1 MSKRQNNQ
9 AGANRS
15 IDTDPR
21 RLLLVFGV
29 VLVGLAAVALGMLK
43 FLRPANEEELY
54 VPRPKGSITYNKDV
68 APLFY
73 ERCLSC
79 HRPGESAHLDLVS
92 YGDAK
97 KYAKLI
103 SKVVASRYMPPWL
116 PQPEFGDFL
125 EERRL
130 TVDQIGL
137 IQQWAAEGAVEGNA
151 ADLPP
156 PPKWVEGWQLGKP
169 DLVITMPEPYLL
181 PANGK
186 DVYRNFVIPI
196 PVDKT
201 RFVQAVE
208 FRPGNPKV
216 VHHAAMR
223 IDTTQLSRKVD
234 AQDPGPG
241 FGGMTFPESTTVPN
255 GQFLNWQPG
264 KLPYRSPEGF
274 SWVLNKNTDL
284 VVQLHMRPSDKP
296 ETVQASIGLFF
307 ADNPPSKE
315 AFKIILDAQTLDI
328 PAGEKDYIATDSFTL
343 PVDVEAYAVFP
354 HAHYLGKELQGFA
367 TLPDGTKKWLLR
379 IKQWDF
385 DWQGDYRF
393 RQPVFL
399 PKGTT
404 VSMQFS
410 YDNSKDNL
418 RNPNSPPKR
427 VLFGPQ
433 TTDEMGEL
441 WIQAAPRLRS
451 DLALLTEAYN
461 EKELKKVVVVSEHK
475 LKLDPRNVSAHL
487 QLGKALIPQ
496 GRGPEALEH
505 FRAAA
510 EIEPKNDQPHYFM
523 GVTYRLQQ
531 DLPRAKQELLA
542 ALQLN
547 SENYKTHGNLAHIY
561 LEEGDI
567 SRAQFH
573 FENALRINPDDAL
586 ARSGLQEIANAR
598 NKPQ

>member
-1 MSKRQNNQ
+1 MN
-9 AGANRS
+9 AP
-15 IDTDPR
+15 T
-21 RLLLVFGV
+21 F
-29 VLVGLAAVALGMLK
+29 
-43 FLRPANEEELY
+43 
-54 VPRPKGSITYNKDV
+54 TKDV
-68 APLFY
+68 APIFN
-73 ERCLSC
+73 EHCLNC

-92 YGDAK
+92 YSDTK

-103 SKVVASRYMPPWL
+103 SKVVTSRYMPPWL
-116 PQPEFGDFL
+116 PEPGFGDFL

-130 TVDQIGL
+130 SIDQIGV
-137 IQQWAAEGAVEGNA
+137 IQQWAAEGAPEGNA
-151 ADLPP
+151 ADLLP

-196 PVDKT
+196 PVDQT
-201 RFVQAVE
+201 RFVEAVE

-216 VHHAAMR
+216 VHHAAIR
-223 IDTTQLSRKVD
+223 IDNTPLSRKAD
-234 AQDPGPG
+234 AQDPEPG
-241 FGGMTFPESTTVPN
+241 FGGMTLPESSTVPN

-274 SWVLNKNTDL
+274 SWVLTRNTDM
-284 VVQLHMRPSDKP
+284 VVQLHMRPGDKP

-307 ADNPPSKE
+307 TDKPPVKE
-315 AFKIILDAQTLDI
+315 AFKIILDAPTLDI

-385 DWQGDYRF
+385 DWQGDYQF
-393 RQPVFL
+393 KQPIFL

-404 VSMQFS
+404 VWMQHS
-410 YDNSKDNL
+410 YDNSSGNL
-418 RNPNSPPKR
+418 RNPNNPPKR

-441 WIQAAPRLRS
+441 WIQAAPRSR
-451 DLALLTEAYN
+451 AEFNLLTEAYN
-461 EKELKKVVVVSEHK
+461 EKELRKVVVVSEYK

-496 GRGPEALEH
+496 GRTPEALDH
-505 FRAAA
+505 FRAAS
-510 EIEPKNDQPHYFM
+510 ELEPRNDQPHYFM
-523 GVTYRLQQ
+523 GVAYRLQQ
-531 DLPRAKQELLA
+531 DLPRAKQELQT

-547 SENYKTHGNLAHIY
+547 PENYKTHGNLAHIY

-567 SRAQFH
+567 SQAQLH
-573 FENALRINPDDAL
+573 FENALRINPEDAL

-598 NKPQ
+598 RTGK